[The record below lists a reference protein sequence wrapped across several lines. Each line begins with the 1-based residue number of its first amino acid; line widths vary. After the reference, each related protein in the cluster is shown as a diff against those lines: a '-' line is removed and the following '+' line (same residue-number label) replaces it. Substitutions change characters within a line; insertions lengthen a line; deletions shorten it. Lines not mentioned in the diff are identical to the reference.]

1 MDMAVLD
8 DFREILQE
16 NVPLGPL
23 TSFGVGGPAEWLAT
37 PRSKDELSKLVR
49 RCKEEEIAYRILG
62 GGTNILVPDE
72 GVSGVVIRLTEGE
85 LCRIDLAKNK
95 VRAAAGASLADLIAQ
110 SAKASASGLEILVGI
125 PGTVG
130 GAVRQNAGGRGGDIG
145 QHVYSV
151 DVMDENGQIETKMR
165 ADIRFG
171 YRQCN
176 LNDVIILDTTFELL
190 EENPEDIV
198 RRIKKIWITKKANQP
213 FGFQAS
219 GYVFRNPRGLSAVE
233 LMQRAELT
241 ATKVGGAEIS
251 DRDPRFIIAHP
262 GATARD
268 ILRLIDMVRSRVEER
283 TNVVIELQIDIW

>member
-1 MDMAVLD
+1 MAVLD
-8 DFREILQE
+8 EFRDILQE
-16 NVPLGPL
+16 NVPLAPF

-37 PRSKDELSKLVR
+37 PRTKDELSKLVR
-49 RCKEEEIAYRILG
+49 RCKEAEIFYRILG
-62 GGTNILVPDE
+62 GGTNVLVPDE
-72 GVSGVVIRLTEGE
+72 GVSGVVIRLTGPE
-85 LCRIDLAKNK
+85 LTRVDLKGTRVK
-95 VRAAAGASLADLIAQ
+95 AGAGALLGDVIAQ
-110 SAKASASGLEILVGI
+110 SAKSSASGLEILVGI

-130 GAVRQNAGGRGGDIG
+130 GAIRQNAGGRGGDIG

-151 DVMDENGQIETKMR
+151 DVMDEDGEIETKMR

-171 YRQCN
+171 YRQSN
-176 LNDVIILDTTFELL
+176 LDDVIILDTAFELV

-241 ATKVGGAEIS
+241 STRVGGAEIS
-251 DRDPRFIIAHP
+251 DRDPRFVIAHP

-268 ILRLIDMVRSRVEER
+268 ILRLIDMVRSRVEEK
-283 TNVVIELQIDIW
+283 TKVVIELQVDIW